1 MRINLKRSLIII
13 PVSFLLLLSLS
24 FNAWSA
30 GIFSTGIGLGA
41 SGDTGGLDSTVSYI
55 NSEMRKFQIANPGTS
70 VTEIESPYS
79 PVIALNFSYIYNYSI
94 FKAGWEY
101 SGNYFLKRSGSLADN
116 DIEISYSRFTFP
128 VSAGLLIP
136 YDRKSRFYFA
146 GGVNYTYA
154 EMLIKQSDPDP
165 AWILPDKKYTFAG
178 DILGFHVKAGGEV
191 LLSRNYTFLFEVTRF
206 FGKES
211 KVDSEED
218 NARFPL
224 RLNTFQFTAGIN
236 YTVDI

>member
-1 MRINLKRSLIII
+1 MRVILKKTFII
-13 PVSFLLLLSLS
+13 LSVYAVLFFCS
-24 FNAWSA
+24 INAWSS
-30 GIFSTGIGLGA
+30 GIFSTGIGIGV
-41 SGDTGGLDSTVSYI
+41 SGDTGGLDSTVSFI
-55 NSEMRKFQIANPGTS
+55 NSEMRKFQIANPGTA
-70 VTEIESPYS
+70 VTEIETLYS

-101 SGNYFLKRSGSLADN
+101 SGNYFFKRSGSLGDN

>member
-1 MRINLKRSLIII
+1 VRFILKKKFIILS
-13 PVSFLLLLSLS
+13 VYAVLFLSPM
-24 FNAWSA
+24 NAWSA
-30 GIFSTGIGLGA
+30 GIFSTGIGIGV
-41 SGDTGGLDSTVSYI
+41 SGDTGGLDSTVSFI
-55 NSEMRKFQIANPGTS
+55 NSEMRKFQIANPGTG
-70 VTEIESPYS
+70 VTEIETLYS

-101 SGNYFLKRSGSLADN
+101 SGNYFFKRSGSLGDN

-128 VSAGLLIP
+128 VSAGILIP
-136 YDRKSRFYFA
+136 YDRKNRFYFA
-146 GGVNYTYA
+146 GGINYTYA
-154 EMLIKQSDPDP
+154 EMRIKQSDPDP
-165 AWILPDKKYTFAG
+165 LWILPDEKYTFAG

-218 NARFPL
+218 NARFPM